1 MAGASEPAGQPV
13 HGQTVMGW
21 LSKVFALSPAGL
33 NWPRGVWFLDVAM
46 VPLFVIWAIGYE
58 QYLLSALFGL
68 LFSALS
74 DPGGSYANRAWRI
87 AVFGAIGAGVTA
99 LGFGIGG
106 QAWGWLALVTFAVT
120 LAASLG
126 AAFGVRRFVV
136 AMLLNVWFIITVA
149 VSFGLH
155 HHVRITSYIWAQVL
169 AWVGGTALWI
179 VMTFLAWLIGGR
191 RDRPQPFEELP
202 GDMTRRPLT
211 RPLVMFA
218 VLRALVMGGTVALA
232 FGLDLSHG
240 AWMPVAAIVALKPSL
255 EQSTLTAVQRLA
267 GALIGAVVAA
277 LLLLVPA
284 SEHGL
289 KLFSVLRGLEVVAL
303 LFLMHGVAIRFLN
316 YAFYCAAI
324 AAGVLILLDLPQPT
338 DYAAEGYRV
347 LWTLCG
353 AGFAVLVM
361 LLASLLGKRT
371 AAKHPAS

>member
-1 MAGASEPAGQPV
+1 MPV
-13 HGQTVMGW
+13 
-21 LSKVFALSPAGL
+21 
-33 NWPRGVWFLDVAM
+33 
-46 VPLFVIWAIGYE
+46 
-58 QYLLSALFGL
+58 
-68 LFSALS
+68 
-74 DPGGSYANRAWRI
+74 
-87 AVFGAIGAGVTA
+87 
-99 LGFGIGG
+99 FGIGG

-120 LAASLG
+120 LVAGLG

-136 AMLLNVWFIITVA
+136 AMLLNVWFILTVA

-179 VMTFLAWLIGGR
+179 AMTFLAWLIGGR

-218 VLRALVMGGTVALA
+218 VLRALVMGATVALA

-255 EQSTLTAVQRLA
+255 EQSTLVAVQRLA
-267 GALIGAVVAA
+267 GALTGAVVAA